1 MQKLRIN
8 SDNEEEKK
16 NTFEVVTEGNDEE
29 LGDTLQNLIDN
40 KNQTLEKMRNLKSMD
55 RYLSKLKE
63 QRQKI
68 GELI

>member
-8 SDNEEEKK
+8 SDHEEEKK
-16 NTFEVVTEGNDEE
+16 NAFEMVTEGNDEE
-29 LGDTLQNLIDN
+29 LDDTLQNLLDH
-40 KNQTLEKMRNLKSMD
+40 KSQTLDKMRNLKSMN
-55 RYLSKLKE
+55 RYLIKLKE